1 MYLSFY
7 TFTETWIQFDPQTL
21 PMGKFVVQVIKQKK
35 KLRRKNTISQYQPDE
50 DPSFRSVHPLEAGN

>member
-35 KLRRKNTISQYQPDE
+35 LRTKNPISQYQPDE

>member
-7 TFTETWIQFDPQTL
+7 TFTETWIQCDPQTL

-35 KLRRKNTISQYQPDE
+35 NYEGKTQFHSTSRMKTPHF
-50 DPSFRSVHPLEAGN
+50 DPYIR